1 METPMLTVSGR
12 RAAASAVLV
21 VLSLVS
27 VACTRAVG
35 ATASAE
41 ASFPAPVSAGADAQ
55 ATPSDC
61 LTVHVGSAYGE
72 PTSLNGFHAAG
83 VAAIVGTL
91 GSIGNAR
98 WNTPNQSRP
107 ADVRRTSAV
116 PLRPLTV
123 SGPDIVVGNPN
134 PQRLVLQGGTVGCDT
149 MTFESVE
156 SIKLVEGQKYVFIVF
171 QLDYGSGP
179 SGDWSLAAAWPMGDN
194 GLVATSVDGNLTI
207 GDIKQGLRD
216 GWPEAT
222 PLPEPSGGG

>member
-1 METPMLTVSGR
+1 METPMLNVSGR

-21 VLSLVS
+21 ILTLAS

-35 ATASAE
+35 ATLSADAS
-41 ASFPAPVSAGADAQ
+41 SPAPVAASADVQ
-55 ATPSDC
+55 STPSEC
-61 LTVHVGSAYGE
+61 LNVRAGSAYGE
-72 PTSLNGFHAAG
+72 PTSLNDFHAAG
-83 VAAIVGTL
+83 VAAIVGKL
-91 GSIGNAR
+91 GSIGKGY
-98 WNTPNQSRP
+98 WNTPTQSRP

-123 SGPDIVVGNPN
+123 SGPEIVAGNPV
-134 PQRLVLQGGTVGCDT
+134 PGRLVLRGGTVGCDT

-156 SIKLVEGQKYVFIVF
+156 SIKLVAGQTYVFIVF

-179 SGDWSLAAAWPMGDN
+179 SGDWSLAAAWPMGDD

-207 GDIKQGLRD
+207 GDIKQGLSE

-222 PLPEPSGGG
+222 PLSEPSGGG

>member
-1 METPMLTVSGR
+1 VT
-12 RAAASAVLV
+12 
-21 VLSLVS
+21 
-27 VACTRAVG
+27 
-35 ATASAE
+35 
-41 ASFPAPVSAGADAQ
+41 AGADAQ
-55 ATPSDC
+55 ATPSEC
-61 LTVHVGSAYGE
+61 LNVHAGSAYSE
-72 PTSLNGFHAAG
+72 PTSLNDFHTAG
-83 VAAIVGTL
+83 VAAIVGKL
-91 GSIGNAR
+91 GSTGDAH
-98 WNTPNQSRP
+98 WNTPDQSRP

-123 SGPDIVVGNPN
+123 SGPEIVVGNPN
-134 PQRLVLQGGTVGCDT
+134 PQRLVLRGGTVGCDT

>member
-1 METPMLTVSGR
+1 METPMLTVPGR

-21 VLSLVS
+21 VLALVS
-27 VACTRAVG
+27 IACTRAVG
-35 ATASAE
+35 ASPSAE
-41 ASFPAPVSAGADAQ
+41 ASSLASVSASADAQ
-55 ATPSDC
+55 ATPSEC
-61 LTVHVGSAYGE
+61 LNVRAGSAYGE

-83 VAAIVGTL
+83 VAAMVGKL
-91 GSIGNAR
+91 GSIGNAH
-98 WNTPNQSRP
+98 WNTPDQSRP

-123 SGPDIVVGNPN
+123 SGPEIVVGNPN
-134 PQRLVLQGGTVGCDT
+134 PQRLVLRGGTVGCDT

-179 SGDWSLAAAWPMGDN
+179 SGDWALAAAWPMGDK
-194 GLVATSVDGNLTI
+194 GLVATSVDGDLTI
-207 GDIKQGLRD
+207 GEIRQGLRD

-222 PLPEPSGGG
+222 PLPEPSGAG